1 VANQWRCTHISPSLT
16 ENNENRWKMKKK
28 KRCSD
33 KKEANTEKKNENP
46 IEMKRLSRKKKS
58 SLAFSS

>member
-1 VANQWRCTHISPSLT
+1 M
-16 ENNENRWKMKKK
+16 ENEKKK